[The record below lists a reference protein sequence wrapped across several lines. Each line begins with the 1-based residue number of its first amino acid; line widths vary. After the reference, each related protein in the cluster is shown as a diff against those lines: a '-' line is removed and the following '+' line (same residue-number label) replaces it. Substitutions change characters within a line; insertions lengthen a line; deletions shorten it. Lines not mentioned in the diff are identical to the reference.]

1 MMNDAPM
8 LRRMIGPGLRQIEN
22 ASSFC
27 EYIHIGDIRM
37 KGGSSWEAKS
47 FPSPKTGA
55 VDYVYPI
62 KTEGMEKAETA
73 SCEDLSHLAKGA
85 VENGKSQ
92 GESEYVADSLT
103 HFDAHQTERA
113 RQNDHQRDEEEAAS
127 CRR

>member
-1 MMNDAPM
+1 MNEALM
-8 LRRMIGPGLRQIEN
+8 LRRMIGPRLRQIEN
-22 ASSFC
+22 ASSFY

-37 KGGSSWEAKS
+37 KGGSSWEAKN

-73 SCEDLSHLAKGA
+73 SYEDLLHLAEGA
-85 VENGKSQ
+85 VENGEGQ
-92 GESEYVADSLT
+92 GESEYVADGLT

-113 RQNDHQRDEEEAAS
+113 RQNDHQWDDEETAA

>member
-1 MMNDAPM
+1 MMNEAPM

-22 ASSFC
+22 ASYFC

-37 KGGSSWEAKS
+37 KGGSSWQAKS

-62 KTEGMEKAETA
+62 KTEGMEEAETA
-73 SCEDLSHLAKGA
+73 SYEDLPHLAEGA
-85 VENGKSQ
+85 VENGEGQ
-92 GESEYVADSLT
+92 GESEYVADGLT
-103 HFDAHQTERA
+103 HFDAHQTECA
-113 RQNDHQRDEEEAAS
+113 RQNDHQWDEEEAAA